1 MENTIIETI
10 KNGLTTHSMEITLFV
25 AGSLG
30 ALISDNRLEVKLTK
44 KQRFI
49 RMIFGGI
56 TAIFSTQ
63 LVVELLSSFTS
74 LELSHTASAGVGF
87 YLGHMGLSGITKIMV
102 KYSEK
107 KKK

>member
-1 MENTIIETI
+1 MENTIFETI
-10 KNGLTTHSMEITLFV
+10 KNGLSAYSMEITLFV

-30 ALISDNRLEVKLTK
+30 ALISDNRLEIKLTK

-63 LVVELLSSFTS
+63 LIVELLSSFTS
-74 LELSHTASAGVGF
+74 IELSHTASAGVGF
-87 YLGHMGLSGITKIMV
+87 YLGHIGLSGITKLMV

-107 KKK
+107 KNK

>member
-10 KNGLTTHSMEITLFV
+10 KHTLSAYSMEITLFV

-30 ALISDNRLEVKLTK
+30 ALISDNRLEMKLTK

-63 LVVELLSSFTS
+63 LIVELLSSFTS
-74 LELSHTASAGVGF
+74 IELSHTASAGVGF
-87 YLGHMGLSGITKIMV
+87 YLGHIGLSGITKLMV
-102 KYSEK
+102 RYSEK
-107 KKK
+107 KNK